1 MSKSILIPF
10 LSILILISCSGKKKK
25 ITKGKSESFQS
36 PSQTN
41 FESNQN
47 KIVFRSKRDG
57 NYEIYIM
64 NSDGSNQT
72 RLTNHIKGDFPHGFS
87 SDGSKIIFNSAR
99 DGNDEIYVMDI
110 DGRNQTRLTNNSV
123 SDFNP
128 QFSPS
133 NSNILYTAH
142 KNGRNNIFIMN
153 SDGSNQRN

>member
-1 MSKSILIPF
+1 M
-10 LSILILISCSGKKKK
+10 
-25 ITKGKSESFQS
+25 GKSESFQS

-47 KIVFRSKRDG
+47 KIVFRSNRDG

-99 DGNDEIYVMDI
+99 DGNDEI
-110 DGRNQTRLTNNSV
+110 
-123 SDFNP
+123 
-128 QFSPS
+128 
-133 NSNILYTAH
+133 
-142 KNGRNNIFIMN
+142 
-153 SDGSNQRN
+153 